1 MLQSQRGCRGSS
13 KESMCVLAAVLV
25 WGARCMCASIRVY
38 RAGLYTHLP
47 HFRPAIGIPP
57 KCRCVW
63 EFNVYLEW
71 PPLLCNTVVMTDTP
85 SPLSGDTDVKTQQK
99 HSHNQP
105 PTNTCR
111 HTYAQQR
118 IKTAVLNIT
127 RVRQRGLSINHP
139 SHT

>member
-1 MLQSQRGCRGSS
+1 MCFGSGFS
-13 KESMCVLAAVLV
+13 LGGTMHVCVHTCVSSRSV
-25 WGARCMCASIRVY
+25 DGEMNRKQK
-38 RAGLYTHLP
+38 YTHLP

-99 HSHNQP
+99 HSRNQP